1 MKALLAA
8 LALLLPLS
16 AGARENWSVATG
28 LVCDTAEQV
37 ESYVTGFDGDVQ
49 EALKRV
55 NAKAGKEDACI
66 IATLGFIKGKVIQTV
81 RTTRDEAYEVT
92 EILVVGAVTPS
103 GFQLVAPIKWFS
115 AFQIKEVR
123 V

>member
-8 LALLLPLS
+8 LAFLLPLS
-16 AGARENWSVATG
+16 ADARENWSLATG

-37 ESYVTGFDGDVQ
+37 ESYVTGFNGDVQ

-55 NAKAGKEDACI
+55 NTNAGKEDACI

-81 RTTRDEAYEVT
+81 RTRDEAYEVT
-92 EILVVGAVTPS
+92 EILVIGAVTPS
-103 GFQLVAPIKWFS
+103 GFRLVAPVKWFS
-115 AFQIKEVR
+115 PFKIEEVR